1 MKPLSLK
8 EALELEKTE
17 TRERLRA
24 ANKDSAR
31 ELILQMMA
39 SLPRIPSSSDISP
52 EQVRSLIT
60 PEIRARMVRSVNLL
74 KARK

>member
-8 EALELEKTE
+8 EALEFEKRE

-24 ANKDSAR
+24 QNKDSAR

-39 SLPRIPSSSDISP
+39 SLPRTPSSSDISIS
-52 EQVRSLIT
+52 QVRSLIT